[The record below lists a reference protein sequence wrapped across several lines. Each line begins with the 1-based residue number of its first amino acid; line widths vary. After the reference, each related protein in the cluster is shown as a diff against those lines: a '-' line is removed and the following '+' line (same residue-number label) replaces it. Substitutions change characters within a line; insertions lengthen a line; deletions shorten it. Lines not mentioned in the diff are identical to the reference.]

1 MWMVMFFIFYFF
13 WCFANIE
20 SKQWISHQAIRFP
33 IKWNFTRH
41 LQRELMHLYDMG
53 MTNDRYFIGISIA
66 SQFQSLLLQPKLS
79 ITRDTV
85 DAVLCPPPKKKD
97 VLSSGL
103 LKAWRSAPSRF
114 IVLRNGTKLEV
125 SWWQRVQLKILRNRW
140 DLIWEVQTLTE
151 TLPGFFSFES
161 WVVNC

>member
-85 DAVLCPPPKKKD
+85 DAVLCPPPKKKRRLIIRF
-97 VLSSGL
+97 VESVKERAISIHCLAQWHKTGSL
-103 LKAWRSAPSRF
+103 LVATSAAENPSESMGFDLGGPNTDRD
-114 IVLRNGTKLEV
+114 TA
-125 SWWQRVQLKILRNRW
+125 RV
-140 DLIWEVQTLTE
+140 
-151 TLPGFFSFES
+151 F
-161 WVVNC
+161 

>member
-85 DAVLCPPPKKKD
+85 DAVLCPPPPKKKKTSYHPVCWKREGARHLD
-97 VLSSGL
+97 SLSCAMAQNWKSLGGNECSW
-103 LKAWRSAPSRF
+103 KSFGIDGIWFGRS
-114 IVLRNGTKLEV
+114 KH
-125 SWWQRVQLKILRNRW
+125 WQRHCQ
-140 DLIWEVQTLTE
+140 
-151 TLPGFFSFES
+151 GFLALNPE
-161 WVVNC
+161 